1 VALHMLAFGSVYVY
15 EQKCSIMNINKAC
28 CRSKVPGQNL
38 RCILRIASKSWF
50 QTLMHWL
57 KS

>member
-50 QTLMHWL
+50 QTL
-57 KS
+57 